1 MSLTKSQFKQDFK
14 RHLKDDL
21 ALDID
26 EASYF
31 DMYKVLAGMVKS
43 AYNQNWHHTWRSYDQ
58 QHKKQL
64 YYFSIEFLP
73 GRMLQSNLF
82 NMGWLEIVKDG
93 MKELGVDFEKVVE
106 QENDMALGNGGLG
119 RLASSFMDALA
130 SDGYAGNGNGI
141 RYKYGLFK
149 QKFIDGY
156 QVELPN
162 NWLNEGNVWEERR
175 ETHSVLVRFGGQV
188 YLQPKNG
195 QLKPVYEGSQLVKA
209 VPYDTGM
216 VGYENGVVNTLRLW
230 DAEIPEDEESKYRT
244 IDDLRRVEDLTS
256 VLYPDDST
264 EDGRRMRIRQEYFF
278 VSAGLQSIINHY
290 LAKYD
295 QPLTK
300 LDQYVAVHINDTHPS
315 MAIAELMRLLM
326 DEHGLGWEDA
336 WQVTVK
342 VMSYT
347 NHTIMA
353 EAMERWDINMMQQ
366 EVPRILQ
373 IIQEIDRRFVLSLE
387 GKYDQNFINRTRIIA
402 NNQVHMAHLA
412 IIGSHSINGV
422 AKLHTE
428 LLKKEVL
435 HDFYRLYPERF
446 NNKTN
451 GVTLR
456 RWMDIDNPRLAAILD
471 QEIGSGW
478 RKNPLE
484 LEKLLKYRS
493 NNKVLDQ
500 LIAAKQAN
508 KRDLAKF
515 IKQQTGIEVSSK
527 AIFDVQI
534 KRLHAYKRQLL
545 NLLRIVKLYQ
555 DLKANPNADIYPRV
569 FIFGAKAA
577 PSYQYAKAVIKC
589 INEIANL
596 VNNDPDIHDKLKVV
610 FLENYNVS
618 LADRVIPAADV
629 SEQISLASKEASG
642 TSNMKLM
649 ANGALTVATMDGANI
664 EIHDYVGDDNIFT
677 FGLSSKEVYRYHA
690 DNSYH
695 ASEYYENDP
704 VIHRVVDA
712 FVDGTIPNISMEGRE
727 IFDSLVQYNGDQFF
741 VLRDF
746 ESYLKAQDKVD
757 QAYRNLKHWAQMS
770 LINTANAGHFS
781 SDLTI
786 DRYVDDVWKLTPNK

>member
-82 NMGWLEIVKDG
+82 NLGWLDIVKDG
-93 MKELGVDFEKVVE
+93 MKDLGVDFEKIVE

-130 SDGYAGNGNGI
+130 SDGFAGNGNGI

-175 ETHSVLVRFGGQV
+175 ETHSVMVRFGGQV
-188 YLQPKNG
+188 FLKPQNG
-195 QLKPVYEGSQLVKA
+195 QLVPVYEGSQLIKA

-290 LAKYD
+290 LKKYD

-326 DEHGLGWEDA
+326 DEHGLSWEDA
-336 WQVTVK
+336 WKVTVN

-366 EVPRILQ
+366 EVPRVLQ

-456 RWMDIDNPRLAAILD
+456 RWMAIDNPRLAAILD
-471 QEIGSGW
+471 QEIGTDW
-478 RKNPLE
+478 RENPLE

-569 FIFGAKAA
+569 FIFGAKGSNQA
-577 PSYQYAKAVIKC
+577 
-589 INEIANL
+589 INM
-596 VNNDPDIHDKLKVV
+596 LK
-610 FLENYNVS
+610 
-618 LADRVIPAADV
+618 P
-629 SEQISLASKEASG
+629 
-642 TSNMKLM
+642 
-649 ANGALTVATMDGANI
+649 
-664 EIHDYVGDDNIFT
+664 
-677 FGLSSKEVYRYHA
+677 
-690 DNSYH
+690 
-695 ASEYYENDP
+695 
-704 VIHRVVDA
+704 
-712 FVDGTIPNISMEGRE
+712 
-727 IFDSLVQYNGDQFF
+727 
-741 VLRDF
+741 
-746 ESYLKAQDKVD
+746 
-757 QAYRNLKHWAQMS
+757 
-770 LINTANAGHFS
+770 
-781 SDLTI
+781 
-786 DRYVDDVWKLTPNK
+786 

>member
-93 MKELGVDFEKVVE
+93 MKELDVDFEKVVE

-336 WQVTVK
+336 WKVTVN

-353 EAMERWDINMMQQ
+353 EAMERWNISMMQQ

-456 RWMDIDNPRLAAILD
+456 RWMAIDNPRLAAILD
-471 QEIGSGW
+471 QEIGSDW

-493 NNKVLDQ
+493 NNKVLDR

-545 NLLRIVKLYQ
+545 NLLRIVKLY
-555 DLKANPNADIYPRV
+555 R
-569 FIFGAKAA
+569 
-577 PSYQYAKAVIKC
+577 
-589 INEIANL
+589 
-596 VNNDPDIHDKLKVV
+596 
-610 FLENYNVS
+610 
-618 LADRVIPAADV
+618 
-629 SEQISLASKEASG
+629 
-642 TSNMKLM
+642 T
-649 ANGALTVATMDGANI
+649 
-664 EIHDYVGDDNIFT
+664 
-677 FGLSSKEVYRYHA
+677 
-690 DNSYH
+690 
-695 ASEYYENDP
+695 
-704 VIHRVVDA
+704 
-712 FVDGTIPNISMEGRE
+712 
-727 IFDSLVQYNGDQFF
+727 
-741 VLRDF
+741 
-746 ESYLKAQDKVD
+746 
-757 QAYRNLKHWAQMS
+757 
-770 LINTANAGHFS
+770 
-781 SDLTI
+781 
-786 DRYVDDVWKLTPNK
+786 

>member
-149 QKFIDGY
+149 QKFINGY

-278 VSAGLQSIINHY
+278 VSAGLQSILNHY
-290 LAKYD
+290 LEKYD

-336 WQVTVK
+336 WQVTVN

-456 RWMDIDNPRLAAILD
+456 RWMAIDNPRLAAILD

-677 FGLSSKEVYRYHA
+677 LVSHPRKSTAIMLIIHITPASTMKTTQLFTALWMPLLMARFRTSAWKAARFLIRWFSITAISSLYCATLNLTSRRRTRLIRPTATLSTGLR
-690 DNSYH
+690 
-695 ASEYYENDP
+695 
-704 VIHRVVDA
+704 
-712 FVDGTIPNISMEGRE
+712 
-727 IFDSLVQYNGDQFF
+727 
-741 VLRDF
+741 
-746 ESYLKAQDKVD
+746 
-757 QAYRNLKHWAQMS
+757 
-770 LINTANAGHFS
+770 
-781 SDLTI
+781 
-786 DRYVDDVWKLTPNK
+786 

>member
-14 RHLKDDL
+14 RRLKDDL

-149 QKFIDGY
+149 QKFINGY

-278 VSAGLQSIINHY
+278 VSAGLQSILNHY
-290 LAKYD
+290 LEKYD

-336 WQVTVK
+336 WQVTVN

-456 RWMDIDNPRLAAILD
+456 RWMAIDNPRLAAILD

-589 INEIANL
+589 INEVANL

-618 LADRVIPAADV
+618 LADRIIPAADV

-664 EIHDYVGDDNIFT
+664 ETHD
-677 FGLSSKEVYRYHA
+677 
-690 DNSYH
+690 
-695 ASEYYENDP
+695 
-704 VIHRVVDA
+704 
-712 FVDGTIPNISMEGRE
+712 
-727 IFDSLVQYNGDQFF
+727 
-741 VLRDF
+741 
-746 ESYLKAQDKVD
+746 
-757 QAYRNLKHWAQMS
+757 
-770 LINTANAGHFS
+770 
-781 SDLTI
+781 
-786 DRYVDDVWKLTPNK
+786 

>member
-31 DMYKVLAGMVKS
+31 DMYKVMAGMVKS

-162 NWLNEGNVWEERR
+162 NWLNEGNVWEERQ

-336 WQVTVK
+336 WKVTVN

-353 EAMERWDINMMQQ
+353 EAMERWNISMMQQ

-402 NNQVHMAHLA
+402 NSQVHMAHLA

-456 RWMDIDNPRLAAILD
+456 RWMAIDNPRLAAILD
-471 QEIGSGW
+471 QEIGSDW

-493 NNKVLDQ
+493 NNKVLDR

-555 DLKANPNADIYPRV
+555 DLKANPDADIYPRV

-577 PSYQYAKAVIKC
+577 PSYQYVC
-589 INEIANL
+589 
-596 VNNDPDIHDKLKVV
+596 
-610 FLENYNVS
+610 
-618 LADRVIPAADV
+618 
-629 SEQISLASKEASG
+629 
-642 TSNMKLM
+642 
-649 ANGALTVATMDGANI
+649 
-664 EIHDYVGDDNIFT
+664 
-677 FGLSSKEVYRYHA
+677 
-690 DNSYH
+690 
-695 ASEYYENDP
+695 
-704 VIHRVVDA
+704 
-712 FVDGTIPNISMEGRE
+712 
-727 IFDSLVQYNGDQFF
+727 
-741 VLRDF
+741 
-746 ESYLKAQDKVD
+746 
-757 QAYRNLKHWAQMS
+757 
-770 LINTANAGHFS
+770 
-781 SDLTI
+781 
-786 DRYVDDVWKLTPNK
+786 

>member
-14 RHLKDDL
+14 RRLKDDL

-278 VSAGLQSIINHY
+278 VSAGLQSILNHY
-290 LAKYD
+290 LEKYD

-315 MAIAELMRLLM
+315 MAIAELMQLLM

-336 WQVTVK
+336 WQVTVN

-373 IIQEIDRRFVLSLE
+373 IIQEIDRRFVLYLE

-428 LLKKEVL
+428 LLKK
-435 HDFYRLYPERF
+435 
-446 NNKTN
+446 KCC
-451 GVTLR
+451 
-456 RWMDIDNPRLAAILD
+456 MIS
-471 QEIGSGW
+471 IG
-478 RKNPLE
+478 
-484 LEKLLKYRS
+484 
-493 NNKVLDQ
+493 
-500 LIAAKQAN
+500 
-508 KRDLAKF
+508 F
-515 IKQQTGIEVSSK
+515 I
-527 AIFDVQI
+527 
-534 KRLHAYKRQLL
+534 
-545 NLLRIVKLYQ
+545 
-555 DLKANPNADIYPRV
+555 PNASTIR
-569 FIFGAKAA
+569 
-577 PSYQYAKAVIKC
+577 
-589 INEIANL
+589 
-596 VNNDPDIHDKLKVV
+596 
-610 FLENYNVS
+610 
-618 LADRVIPAADV
+618 
-629 SEQISLASKEASG
+629 
-642 TSNMKLM
+642 LM
-649 ANGALTVATMDGANI
+649 G
-664 EIHDYVGDDNIFT
+664 
-677 FGLSSKEVYRYHA
+677 
-690 DNSYH
+690 
-695 ASEYYENDP
+695 
-704 VIHRVVDA
+704 
-712 FVDGTIPNISMEGRE
+712 
-727 IFDSLVQYNGDQFF
+727 
-741 VLRDF
+741 
-746 ESYLKAQDKVD
+746 
-757 QAYRNLKHWAQMS
+757 
-770 LINTANAGHFS
+770 
-781 SDLTI
+781 
-786 DRYVDDVWKLTPNK
+786 

>member
-58 QHKKQL
+58 QRKKQL

-82 NMGWLEIVKDG
+82 NLGWLDIVKDG
-93 MKELGVDFEKVVE
+93 MKDLGVDFEKIVE

-130 SDGYAGNGNGI
+130 SDGFAGNGNGI

-175 ETHSVLVRFGGQV
+175 ETHSVMVRFGGQV
-188 YLQPKNG
+188 FLKPQNG
-195 QLKPVYEGSQLVKA
+195 QLVPVYEGSQLIKA

-290 LAKYD
+290 LKKYD

-326 DEHGLGWEDA
+326 DEHGLSWEDA
-336 WQVTVK
+336 WKVTVN

-366 EVPRILQ
+366 EVPRVLQ

-387 GKYDQNFINRTRIIA
+387 GKYDQNFINRTRIIF

-456 RWMDIDNPRLAAILD
+456 RWMTIDNPRLAAILD
-471 QEIGSGW
+471 QEIGTDW
-478 RKNPLE
+478 RENPLE

-589 INEIANL
+589 INEVANL

-618 LADRVIPAADV
+618 LADRIIPAADV

-677 FGLSSKEVYRYHA
+677 FGLSSQEVYRYYA

-695 ASEYYENDP
+695 ASEYYKNDP

-727 IFDSLVQYNGDQFF
+727 IFESLVQYNGDQFF

-746 ESYLKAQDKVD
+746 ESYLEAQDKVD
-757 QAYRNLKHWAQMS
+757 QAYRNPKHWAQMS

>member
-14 RHLKDDL
+14 RRLKDDL

-31 DMYKVLAGMVKS
+31 DMYKVLAVMVKS

-278 VSAGLQSIINHY
+278 VSAGLQSIVNHY

-295 QPLTK
+295 QPLAK

-456 RWMDIDNPRLAAILD
+456 RWMAIDNPRLAAILD

-577 PSYQYAKAVIKC
+577 PS
-589 INEIANL
+589 
-596 VNNDPDIHDKLKVV
+596 
-610 FLENYNVS
+610 
-618 LADRVIPAADV
+618 
-629 SEQISLASKEASG
+629 
-642 TSNMKLM
+642 
-649 ANGALTVATMDGANI
+649 
-664 EIHDYVGDDNIFT
+664 
-677 FGLSSKEVYRYHA
+677 
-690 DNSYH
+690 
-695 ASEYYENDP
+695 
-704 VIHRVVDA
+704 
-712 FVDGTIPNISMEGRE
+712 
-727 IFDSLVQYNGDQFF
+727 
-741 VLRDF
+741 
-746 ESYLKAQDKVD
+746 
-757 QAYRNLKHWAQMS
+757 
-770 LINTANAGHFS
+770 
-781 SDLTI
+781 
-786 DRYVDDVWKLTPNK
+786 

>member
-14 RHLKDDL
+14 RRLKDDL

-278 VSAGLQSIINHY
+278 VSAGLQSILNHY
-290 LAKYD
+290 LEKYD

-336 WQVTVK
+336 WQVTVN

-347 NHTIMA
+347 NHTIMS

-456 RWMDIDNPRLAAILD
+456 RWMAIDNPRLAAILD

-677 FGLSSKEVYRYHA
+677 FGLSSKEVYRYYA

-757 QAYRNLKHWAQMS
+757 QAYRNPKHWAQMS

>member
-82 NMGWLEIVKDG
+82 NLGWLDIVKDG
-93 MKELGVDFEKVVE
+93 MKDLGVDFEKIVE

-130 SDGYAGNGNGI
+130 SDGFAGNGNGI

-175 ETHSVLVRFGGQV
+175 ETHSVMVRFGGQV
-188 YLQPKNG
+188 FLKPQNG
-195 QLKPVYEGSQLVKA
+195 QLVPVYEGSQLIKA

-290 LAKYD
+290 LKKYD

-326 DEHGLGWEDA
+326 DEHGLSWKDA
-336 WQVTVK
+336 WKVTVN

-366 EVPRILQ
+366 EVPRVLQ

-456 RWMDIDNPRLAAILD
+456 RWMAIDNPRLAAILD
-471 QEIGSGW
+471 QEIGTDW
-478 RKNPLE
+478 RENPLE

-589 INEIANL
+589 INEVANL

-618 LADRVIPAADV
+618 LADRIIPAADV

-649 ANGALTVATMDGANI
+649 ANGA
-664 EIHDYVGDDNIFT
+664 
-677 FGLSSKEVYRYHA
+677 
-690 DNSYH
+690 
-695 ASEYYENDP
+695 
-704 VIHRVVDA
+704 
-712 FVDGTIPNISMEGRE
+712 
-727 IFDSLVQYNGDQFF
+727 
-741 VLRDF
+741 
-746 ESYLKAQDKVD
+746 
-757 QAYRNLKHWAQMS
+757 
-770 LINTANAGHFS
+770 
-781 SDLTI
+781 
-786 DRYVDDVWKLTPNK
+786 

>member
-82 NMGWLEIVKDG
+82 NLGWLDIVKDG
-93 MKELGVDFEKVVE
+93 MKDLGVDFEKIVE

-130 SDGYAGNGNGI
+130 SDGFAGNGNGI

-175 ETHSVLVRFGGQV
+175 ETHSVMVRFGGQV

-278 VSAGLQSIINHY
+278 VSAGLQSILNHY
-290 LAKYD
+290 LEKYD

-326 DEHGLGWEDA
+326 DEYGLGWEDA
-336 WQVTVK
+336 WQVTVN

-456 RWMDIDNPRLAAILD
+456 RWMAIDNPRLAAILD

-555 DLKANPNADIYPRV
+555 DLKANPNADI
-569 FIFGAKAA
+569 
-577 PSYQYAKAVIKC
+577 
-589 INEIANL
+589 
-596 VNNDPDIHDKLKVV
+596 
-610 FLENYNVS
+610 
-618 LADRVIPAADV
+618 
-629 SEQISLASKEASG
+629 
-642 TSNMKLM
+642 NM
-649 ANGALTVATMDGANI
+649 
-664 EIHDYVGDDNIFT
+664 
-677 FGLSSKEVYRYHA
+677 
-690 DNSYH
+690 
-695 ASEYYENDP
+695 
-704 VIHRVVDA
+704 
-712 FVDGTIPNISMEGRE
+712 
-727 IFDSLVQYNGDQFF
+727 
-741 VLRDF
+741 LR
-746 ESYLKAQDKVD
+746 L
-757 QAYRNLKHWAQMS
+757 
-770 LINTANAGHFS
+770 
-781 SDLTI
+781 
-786 DRYVDDVWKLTPNK
+786 

>member
-82 NMGWLEIVKDG
+82 NLGWLDIVKDG
-93 MKELGVDFEKVVE
+93 MKDLGVDFEKIVE

-130 SDGYAGNGNGI
+130 SDGFAGNGNGI

-175 ETHSVLVRFGGQV
+175 ETHSVMVRFGGQV
-188 YLQPKNG
+188 FLKPQNG
-195 QLKPVYEGSQLVKA
+195 QLVPVYEGSQLIKA

-290 LAKYD
+290 LKKYD

-326 DEHGLGWEDA
+326 DEHGLSWEDA
-336 WQVTVK
+336 WKVTVN

-366 EVPRILQ
+366 EVPRVLQ

-456 RWMDIDNPRLAAILD
+456 RWMAIDNPRLAAILD
-471 QEIGSGW
+471 QEIGTDW
-478 RKNPLE
+478 RENPLE

-589 INEIANL
+589 INEVANL

-618 LADRVIPAADV
+618 LADRIIPAADV

-677 FGLSSKEVYRYHA
+677 FGLSSKEVYRYYA

-695 ASEYYENDP
+695 ASAYYENDP

-727 IFDSLVQYNGDQFF
+727 IFESLVQYNGDQFF

-746 ESYLKAQDKVD
+746 ESYLEAQDKVD
-757 QAYRNLKHWAQMS
+757 QAYRNPKHWAQMS

>member
-278 VSAGLQSIINHY
+278 VSAGLQSIVNHY

-295 QPLTK
+295 QPLAK

>member
-149 QKFIDGY
+149 QKFINGY

-278 VSAGLQSIINHY
+278 VSAGLQSILNHY
-290 LAKYD
+290 LEKYD

-326 DEHGLGWEDA
+326 DEHGLGWEDGRLRPRPA
-336 WQVTVK
+336 
-342 VMSYT
+342 
-347 NHTIMA
+347 HTPTI
-353 EAMERWDINMMQQ
+353 
-366 EVPRILQ
+366 
-373 IIQEIDRRFVLSLE
+373 
-387 GKYDQNFINRTRIIA
+387 
-402 NNQVHMAHLA
+402 
-412 IIGSHSINGV
+412 
-422 AKLHTE
+422 
-428 LLKKEVL
+428 
-435 HDFYRLYPERF
+435 RLW
-446 NNKTN
+446 
-451 GVTLR
+451 LR
-456 RWMDIDNPRLAAILD
+456 RW
-471 QEIGSGW
+471 
-478 RKNPLE
+478 
-484 LEKLLKYRS
+484 
-493 NNKVLDQ
+493 
-500 LIAAKQAN
+500 
-508 KRDLAKF
+508 
-515 IKQQTGIEVSSK
+515 
-527 AIFDVQI
+527 
-534 KRLHAYKRQLL
+534 
-545 NLLRIVKLYQ
+545 
-555 DLKANPNADIYPRV
+555 
-569 FIFGAKAA
+569 
-577 PSYQYAKAVIKC
+577 
-589 INEIANL
+589 
-596 VNNDPDIHDKLKVV
+596 
-610 FLENYNVS
+610 
-618 LADRVIPAADV
+618 
-629 SEQISLASKEASG
+629 
-642 TSNMKLM
+642 
-649 ANGALTVATMDGANI
+649 
-664 EIHDYVGDDNIFT
+664 
-677 FGLSSKEVYRYHA
+677 
-690 DNSYH
+690 
-695 ASEYYENDP
+695 
-704 VIHRVVDA
+704 
-712 FVDGTIPNISMEGRE
+712 
-727 IFDSLVQYNGDQFF
+727 
-741 VLRDF
+741 
-746 ESYLKAQDKVD
+746 
-757 QAYRNLKHWAQMS
+757 
-770 LINTANAGHFS
+770 NAGT
-781 SDLTI
+781 LT
-786 DRYVDDVWKLTPNK
+786 

>member
-82 NMGWLEIVKDG
+82 NLGWLDIVKDG
-93 MKELGVDFEKVVE
+93 MKDLGVDFEKIVE

-130 SDGYAGNGNGI
+130 SDGFAGNGNGI

-175 ETHSVLVRFGGQV
+175 ETHSVMVRFGGQV

-278 VSAGLQSIINHY
+278 VSAGLQSILNHY
-290 LAKYD
+290 LEKYD

-326 DEHGLGWEDA
+326 DEYGLGWEDA
-336 WQVTVK
+336 WQVTVN

-456 RWMDIDNPRLAAILD
+456 RWMAIDNPRLAAILD

-589 INEIANL
+589 INEVANL

-610 FLENYNVS
+610 
-618 LADRVIPAADV
+618 I
-629 SEQISLASKEASG
+629 G
-642 TSNMKLM
+642 
-649 ANGALTVATMDGANI
+649 
-664 EIHDYVGDDNIFT
+664 
-677 FGLSSKEVYRYHA
+677 
-690 DNSYH
+690 
-695 ASEYYENDP
+695 
-704 VIHRVVDA
+704 
-712 FVDGTIPNISMEGRE
+712 
-727 IFDSLVQYNGDQFF
+727 
-741 VLRDF
+741 
-746 ESYLKAQDKVD
+746 
-757 QAYRNLKHWAQMS
+757 
-770 LINTANAGHFS
+770 
-781 SDLTI
+781 
-786 DRYVDDVWKLTPNK
+786 

>member
-278 VSAGLQSIINHY
+278 VSAGLQSIINNY

-336 WQVTVK
+336 WKVTVN

-353 EAMERWDINMMQQ
+353 EAMERWNISMMQQ

-402 NNQVHMAHLA
+402 NSQVHMAHLA

-456 RWMDIDNPRLAAILD
+456 RWMAIDNPRLAAILD
-471 QEIGSGW
+471 QEIGSDW

-493 NNKVLDQ
+493 NNKVLDR

-555 DLKANPNADIYPRV
+555 DLKANPDADIYPRV

-577 PSYQYAKAVIKC
+577 PSYQYVC
-589 INEIANL
+589 
-596 VNNDPDIHDKLKVV
+596 
-610 FLENYNVS
+610 
-618 LADRVIPAADV
+618 
-629 SEQISLASKEASG
+629 
-642 TSNMKLM
+642 
-649 ANGALTVATMDGANI
+649 
-664 EIHDYVGDDNIFT
+664 
-677 FGLSSKEVYRYHA
+677 
-690 DNSYH
+690 
-695 ASEYYENDP
+695 
-704 VIHRVVDA
+704 
-712 FVDGTIPNISMEGRE
+712 
-727 IFDSLVQYNGDQFF
+727 
-741 VLRDF
+741 
-746 ESYLKAQDKVD
+746 
-757 QAYRNLKHWAQMS
+757 
-770 LINTANAGHFS
+770 
-781 SDLTI
+781 
-786 DRYVDDVWKLTPNK
+786 

>member
-82 NMGWLEIVKDG
+82 NMGWLDIVKDG
-93 MKELGVDFEKVVE
+93 MKDLGVDFEKIVE

-130 SDGYAGNGNGI
+130 SDGFAGNGNGI

-175 ETHSVLVRFGGQV
+175 ETHSVMVRFGGQV
-188 YLQPKNG
+188 FLKPQNG
-195 QLKPVYEGSQLVKA
+195 QLVPVYEGSQLIKA

-290 LAKYD
+290 LKKYD

-326 DEHGLGWEDA
+326 DEHGLSWEDA
-336 WQVTVK
+336 WKVTVN

-366 EVPRILQ
+366 EVPRVLQ

-387 GKYDQNFINRTRIIA
+387 GKYDQNFINRTRIIF

-456 RWMDIDNPRLAAILD
+456 RWMAIDNPRLAAILD
-471 QEIGSGW
+471 QEIGTDW
-478 RKNPLE
+478 RENPLE

-589 INEIANL
+589 INEVANL

-618 LADRVIPAADV
+618 LADRIIPAADV

-677 FGLSSKEVYRYHA
+677 FGLSSQEVYRYYA
-690 DNSYH
+690 YNSYH

-727 IFDSLVQYNGDQFF
+727 IFESLVQYNGDQFF

-746 ESYLKAQDKVD
+746 ESYLEAQDKVD
-757 QAYRNLKHWAQMS
+757 QAYRNPKHWAQMS

>member
-82 NMGWLEIVKDG
+82 NLGWLDIVKDG
-93 MKELGVDFEKVVE
+93 MKDLGVDFEKIVE

-130 SDGYAGNGNGI
+130 SDGFAGNGNGI

-175 ETHSVLVRFGGQV
+175 ETHSVMVRFGGQV

-278 VSAGLQSIINHY
+278 VSAGLQSILNHY
-290 LAKYD
+290 LEKYD

-326 DEHGLGWEDA
+326 DEYGLGWEDA
-336 WQVTVK
+336 WQVTVN

-435 HDFYRLYPERF
+435 HDFYRLYPERL

-456 RWMDIDNPRLAAILD
+456 RWMAIDNPRLAAILD

-555 DLKANPNADIYPRV
+555 DLKANPNADI
-569 FIFGAKAA
+569 
-577 PSYQYAKAVIKC
+577 
-589 INEIANL
+589 
-596 VNNDPDIHDKLKVV
+596 
-610 FLENYNVS
+610 
-618 LADRVIPAADV
+618 
-629 SEQISLASKEASG
+629 
-642 TSNMKLM
+642 NM
-649 ANGALTVATMDGANI
+649 
-664 EIHDYVGDDNIFT
+664 
-677 FGLSSKEVYRYHA
+677 
-690 DNSYH
+690 
-695 ASEYYENDP
+695 
-704 VIHRVVDA
+704 
-712 FVDGTIPNISMEGRE
+712 
-727 IFDSLVQYNGDQFF
+727 
-741 VLRDF
+741 LR
-746 ESYLKAQDKVD
+746 L
-757 QAYRNLKHWAQMS
+757 
-770 LINTANAGHFS
+770 
-781 SDLTI
+781 
-786 DRYVDDVWKLTPNK
+786 